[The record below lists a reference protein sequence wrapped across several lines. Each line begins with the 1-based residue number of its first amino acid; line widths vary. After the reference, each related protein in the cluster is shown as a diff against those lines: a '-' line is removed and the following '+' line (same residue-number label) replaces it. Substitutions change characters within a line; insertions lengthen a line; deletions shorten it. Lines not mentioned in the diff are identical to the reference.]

1 MRALLC
7 SCLVALTAAACGGED
22 VPVTTSTV
30 LLTLEGG
37 AASRALPEQ
46 ILTEVAVWHEPS
58 DASVGVPG
66 WQVLLE
72 GPFAFDGDTL
82 AGGVVEL
89 GDADLA
95 EGRITQVRL
104 TFQDDPRPVLVLG
117 KAALDA
123 GGETVMRLALAPA
136 SGAAARPSFR
146 LLR

>member
-46 ILTEVAVWHEPS
+46 ILSEVAVWHEPS
-58 DASVGVPG
+58 DPSVGVPG

-72 GPFAFDGDTL
+72 GPFAFDGETV
-82 AGGVVEL
+82 AGGVLEL
-89 GDADLA
+89 GDADLP

-104 TFQDDPRPVLVLG
+104 TFADDPRPAIVMGRAELE
-117 KAALDA
+117 A
-123 GGETVMRLALAPA
+123 GGQVVVRLGLGA
-136 SGAAARPSFR
+136 SPRADRPTFR
-146 LLR
+146 MLR